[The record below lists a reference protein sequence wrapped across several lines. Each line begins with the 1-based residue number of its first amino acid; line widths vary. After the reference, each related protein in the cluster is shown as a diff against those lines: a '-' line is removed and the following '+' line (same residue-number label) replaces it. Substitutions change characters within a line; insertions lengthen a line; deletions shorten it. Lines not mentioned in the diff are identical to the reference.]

1 MQAEKCVVGGQKA
14 SWGLSGWCQHPLAP
28 IPVELLR
35 VPVLIWI
42 SDLSSLPCCR
52 PEELMKQPLEDVFLF
67 LHRVLSRRSTAAS
80 VESCYVGHGA
90 APRSYRCPKCTDCS
104 QGSFGKVA
112 GMWGAGGG
120 AGPMAQ
126 RGRTRG
132 RCLASPGTGAW
143 CRPPLVAPIRGY
155 HGIWLISRSLPSC
168 NLPIRPS
175 DRAGFVTRNHEHL
188 SWQLEQNLQRRRDK
202 SQAGSFLNVQPARTG
217 T

>member
-1 MQAEKCVVGGQKA
+1 MFFYFYIECSQGEARLQVSRPA
-14 SWGLSGWCQHPLAP
+14 MWGMA
-28 IPVELLR
+28 LLR
-35 VPVLIWI
+35 ALTGAQNAP
-42 SDLSSLPCCR
+42 
-52 PEELMKQPLEDVFLF
+52 
-67 LHRVLSRRSTAAS
+67 TA
-80 VESCYVGHGA
+80 
-90 APRSYRCPKCTDCS
+90 PKA
-104 QGSFGKVA
+104 GSFGKVA

-155 HGIWLISRSLPSC
+155 HRIWLISRSLPSC

>member
-1 MQAEKCVVGGQKA
+1 MVGGQKA

-80 VESCYVGHGA
+80 VASCYVGHGA

-104 QGSFGKVA
+104 QGRQFWKGCWDVGSWGRRRTCGAERQNKGKVF
-112 GMWGAGGG
+112 GISWH
-120 AGPMAQ
+120 
-126 RGRTRG
+126 GRMVPSSSY
-132 RCLASPGTGAW
+132 CPHPWLSQDLAYFSLA
-143 CRPPLVAPIRGY
+143 PL
-155 HGIWLISRSLPSC
+155 L
-168 NLPIRPS
+168 
-175 DRAGFVTRNHEHL
+175 
-188 SWQLEQNLQRRRDK
+188 
-202 SQAGSFLNVQPARTG
+202 
-217 T
+217 